1 MITFE
6 NVWFW
11 QEERPILN
19 GANFSIRT
27 DERVAI
33 LGPSGV
39 GKTTIL
45 KLILGLSLPDS
56 GRIFIGDKDIA
67 KLSEDSL
74 NKVRLQF
81 SIVFQ
86 DGALFDS
93 LSVKDNVAFYFKEYT
108 KLEIDQIDDRV
119 ESLLETVDLE
129 DAAGMMPEQLSGG
142 MKRRVAIARALAVS
156 DAEMHLYDEP
166 TSALDP
172 INAEIIRS
180 LITKLARNGKGFI
193 IVTHEIFDAFYLA
206 TRFMFL
212 LDGRVVYDGNK
223 EGFLH
228 STEPLIKKFLIPYQR
243 FLKDHKNDF

>member
-11 QEERPILN
+11 QEDRPILN
-19 GANFSIRT
+19 GVNFSIRSG
-27 DERVAI
+27 ERVAI

-56 GRIFIGDKDIA
+56 GHIFIGDKDIA
-67 KLSEDSL
+67 QLSEDSL

-93 LSVKDNVAFYFKEYT
+93 LSVKENVGFYFKEYT
-108 KLEIDQIDDRV
+108 KLEINQIDDRV
-119 ESLLETVDLE
+119 DGLLKTVELE
-129 DAAGMMPEQLSGG
+129 DAAEMMPEQLSGG
-142 MKRRVAIARALAVS
+142 MKRRVAIARSLAVS
-156 DAEMHLYDEP
+156 EAEMHLYDEP

-180 LITKLARNGKGFI
+180 LITKLATTGKGFI
-193 IVTHEIFDAFYLA
+193 VVTHEIFDAIYLA

-212 LDGRVVYDGNK
+212 LDGKVVYDGNK
-223 EGFLH
+223 EGFLN
-228 STEPLIKKFLIPYQR
+228 SSEPQIKDFLYPYQR
-243 FLKDHKNDF
+243 FLTDHKDGL